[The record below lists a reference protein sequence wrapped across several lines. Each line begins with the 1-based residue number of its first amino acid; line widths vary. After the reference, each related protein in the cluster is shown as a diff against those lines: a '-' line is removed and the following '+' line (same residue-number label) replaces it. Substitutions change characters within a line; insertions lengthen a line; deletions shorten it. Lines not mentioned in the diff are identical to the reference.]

1 MDAHQ
6 IVEIVLGTVVAAFTL
21 IIFLCILYCIYITCW
36 LPRLQENSDN
46 TGCFTILTSDNTNQS
61 PILQSRNVRWSS
73 GTVLSSGH
81 SEPLS
86 PLSYQDEDQMKFDA
100 IKYSITKN

>member
-1 MDAHQ
+1 MDAHH
-6 IVEIVLGTVVAAFTL
+6 IVEIVLGTVVGAFTL
-21 IIFLCILYCIYITCW
+21 IIILCILYCIYINCW
-36 LPRLQENSDN
+36 FPSLQENSGN
-46 TGCFTILTSDNTNQS
+46 TGCFTIIKSDNTNQS

-86 PLSYQDEDQMKFDA
+86 PLSYQDEDQINFDG
-100 IKYSITKN
+100 IKCSIIKN

>member
-6 IVEIVLGTVVAAFTL
+6 IVEIVLGSVVAAFTL

-46 TGCFTILTSDNTNQS
+46 IGCFTIIKSDNTNQS
-61 PILQSRNVRWSS
+61 PILQSRKVRWSS

-86 PLSYQDEDQMKFDA
+86 PLSFQEDQMDFEG
-100 IKYSITKN
+100 IKC